1 MEFDFYTAVD
11 DLRSEDTQGSDML
24 GTVEFN
30 SACFYRYANIDVEQ
44 LKGNLDDEE
53 LAHKTVAAFIRAAV
67 TAVPSGKRN
76 STAPQN
82 PPSFVFV
89 VARDAG
95 LWSLAN
101 AFVKPVRPTQGS
113 DLIENSIKA
122 LDEYWGQLATMYGAE
137 HIRGKWVASL
147 TPNGLT
153 HLKDAKVESVG
164 DIINN
169 VCQQLK
175 LTSKLGVS

>member
-1 MEFDFYTAVD
+1 M
-11 DLRSEDTQGSDML
+11 
-24 GTVEFN
+24 
-30 SACFYRYANIDVEQ
+30 
-44 LKGNLDDEE
+44 
-53 LAHKTVAAFIRAAV
+53 AA
-67 TAVPSGKRN
+67 
-76 STAPQN
+76 QN

-137 HIRGKWVASL
+137 QIRGKWVASL
-147 TPNGLT
+147 MPNGLT
-153 HLKDAKVESVG
+153 NLKNDKVNSVG
-164 DIINN
+164 EIINK
-169 VCQQLK
+169 VCDRLK
-175 LTSKLGVS
+175 LSSKPGVS